1 MDDRMI
7 TGSDR
12 ALVEALHRE
21 GSPLPLPFERDLFL
35 IGVEIAGTNHVPNIE
50 TLFENLQEGDHVNLL
65 REPKNEYDEYAIRV
79 DAQPSGENVASSQPV
94 KLGYIPRIYNKMPAR
109 LMDAGK
115 LIYGVVHKK
124 EKSNGYFHIVIK
136 LYMQD

>member
-7 TGSDR
+7 TGGDR
-12 ALVEALHRE
+12 ALVESLHRE
-21 GSPLPLPFERDLFL
+21 EAPLPLPFERDLFL
-35 IGVEIAGTNHVPNIE
+35 IGVEVAGTNHVPNIE
-50 TLFENLQEGDHVNLL
+50 ALFDALQEGDRVSLF

-79 DAQPSGENVASSQPV
+79 DAQPSGERAAVLQPV
-94 KLGYIPRIYNKMPAR
+94 KLGYIPRMYNKMPAR

-115 LIYGVVHKK
+115 LLYGIVRKK
-124 EKSNGYFHIVIK
+124 EETGGYFHIVIK